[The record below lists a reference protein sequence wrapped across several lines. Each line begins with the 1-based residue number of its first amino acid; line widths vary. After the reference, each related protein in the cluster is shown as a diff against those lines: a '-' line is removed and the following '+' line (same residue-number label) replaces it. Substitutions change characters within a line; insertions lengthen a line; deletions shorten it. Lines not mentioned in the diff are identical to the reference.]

1 MVNLCTTCIARRK
14 TKLQTKFLKLGIMRI
29 KLFSLLIITGL
40 LLASC
45 GNRSNKNQ
53 EATPQDETT
62 MNLNEDFKPEQ
73 AAPQT
78 LLDVVTT
85 EGTIRIKLYE
95 DTPKHRANFLK
106 LVAEGFYDNVLFH
119 RVINGFM
126 IQTGDPLT
134 KSFDNP
140 DQYGTGGPGYTIPA
154 EILPH
159 YTHKK
164 GALAA
169 ARQGDFV
176 NPRRESSGSQF
187 YLVHDEK
194 HCVHL
199 DGQYTIFG
207 ETVNGF
213 DVIDSIAVKRT
224 NPKDRPLEDVRILCI
239 LPVTAAPQ
247 Q

>member
-1 MVNLCTTCIARRK
+1 MPTKVRTKNLN
-14 TKLQTKFLKLGIMRI
+14 MRI
-29 KLFSLLIITGL
+29 KLFTLMMVAGL
-40 LLASC
+40 TLTSC
-45 GNRSNKNQ
+45 GNRSSKQ
-53 EATPQDETT
+53 GETAQQDETT
-62 MNLNEDFKPEQ
+62 MNINDDFIPENVT
-73 AAPQT
+73 PET
-78 LLDVVTT
+78 LLDVVTS

-95 DTPKHRANFLK
+95 DTPKHRENFLK
-106 LVAEGFYDNVLFH
+106 LASEGFYDNVLFH

-140 DQYGTGGPGYTIPA
+140 SQYGTGGPGYTIPA

-187 YLVHDEK
+187 YLVHDSK

-207 ETVNGF
+207 ETVEGL
-213 DVIDSIAVKRT
+213 DVIDAIAAKRT
-224 NPKDRPLEDVRILCI
+224 NPNDRPLEDVRILCI
-239 LPVTAAPQ
+239 IPVTNN
-247 Q
+247 

>member
-1 MVNLCTTCIARRK
+1 MMVA
-14 TKLQTKFLKLGIMRI
+14 
-29 KLFSLLIITGL
+29 GL
-40 LLASC
+40 TLTSC
-45 GNRSNKNQ
+45 GNRSSKQ
-53 EATPQDETT
+53 GETAQQDETT
-62 MNLNEDFKPEQ
+62 MNINDDFIPENVT
-73 AAPQT
+73 PET
-78 LLDVVTT
+78 LLDVVTS

-95 DTPKHRANFLK
+95 DTSKHRENFLK
-106 LVAEGFYDNVLFH
+106 LASEGFYDNVLFH

-140 DQYGTGGPGYTIPA
+140 SQYGTGGPGYTIPA

-187 YLVHDEK
+187 YLVHDPK

-207 ETVNGF
+207 ETVEGL
-213 DVIDSIAVKRT
+213 DVIDAIAAKRT
-224 NPKDRPLEDVRILCI
+224 NPNDRPLEDVRILCI
-239 LPVTAAPQ
+239 LPVTNN
-247 Q
+247 

>member
-1 MVNLCTTCIARRK
+1 MMVA
-14 TKLQTKFLKLGIMRI
+14 
-29 KLFSLLIITGL
+29 GL
-40 LLASC
+40 TLTSC
-45 GNRSNKNQ
+45 GNRSSKQ
-53 EATPQDETT
+53 GETAQQDETT
-62 MNLNEDFKPEQ
+62 MNINDDFIPENVT
-73 AAPQT
+73 PET
-78 LLDVVTT
+78 LLDVVTS

-95 DTPKHRANFLK
+95 DTPKHRENFLK
-106 LVAEGFYDNVLFH
+106 LASEGFYDNVLFH

-140 DQYGTGGPGYTIPA
+140 SQYGTGGPGYTIPA

-187 YLVHDEK
+187 YLVHDPK

-207 ETVNGF
+207 ETVEGL
-213 DVIDSIAVKRT
+213 DVIDAIATKRT
-224 NPKDRPLEDVRILCI
+224 NPNDRPLEDVRILCI
-239 LPVTAAPQ
+239 LPVTNN
-247 Q
+247 

>member
-1 MVNLCTTCIARRK
+1 
-14 TKLQTKFLKLGIMRI
+14 
-29 KLFSLLIITGL
+29 
-40 LLASC
+40 
-45 GNRSNKNQ
+45 
-53 EATPQDETT
+53 

>member
-1 MVNLCTTCIARRK
+1 MPTKVRTKNLN
-14 TKLQTKFLKLGIMRI
+14 MRI
-29 KLFSLLIITGL
+29 KLFTLMMVAGL
-40 LLASC
+40 TLTSC
-45 GNRSNKNQ
+45 GNRSSKQ
-53 EATPQDETT
+53 GETAQQDETT
-62 MNLNEDFKPEQ
+62 MNINDDFIPENVT
-73 AAPQT
+73 PET
-78 LLDVVTT
+78 LLDVVTS

-95 DTPKHRANFLK
+95 DTPKHRENFLK
-106 LVAEGFYDNVLFH
+106 LASEGFYDNVLFH

-140 DQYGTGGPGYTIPA
+140 SQYGTGGPGYTIPA

-187 YLVHDEK
+187 YLVHDPK

-207 ETVNGF
+207 ETVEGL
-213 DVIDSIAVKRT
+213 DVIDAIAAKRT
-224 NPKDRPLEDVRILCI
+224 NPNDRPLEDVRILCI
-239 LPVTAAPQ
+239 LPVTNN
-247 Q
+247 